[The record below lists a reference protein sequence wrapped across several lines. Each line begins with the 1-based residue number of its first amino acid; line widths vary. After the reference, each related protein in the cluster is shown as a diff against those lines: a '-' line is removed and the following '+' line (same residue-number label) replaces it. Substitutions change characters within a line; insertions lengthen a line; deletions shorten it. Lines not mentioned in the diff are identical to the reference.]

1 MHFIIEE
8 RKMGEYALSQQKTIT
23 VRYGKKSIELDVDAV
38 IYAQMARNY
47 AQIHFSETE
56 HHRIRITFGQLQELL
71 GPEYVQV
78 KRGCLVR
85 AREIQQISDMVYLKN
100 GQALDYV
107 VNQKKELVEQVC
119 EMLRCPPE
127 EILGKT
133 TKALSVEK
141 NGSPE
146 PENSLR
152 EEPDCLSLLVGR
164 KEVKLPIRDI
174 LYIRITKGVAHIH
187 VSSGEIFTTR
197 STHCA
202 LQRILGD
209 RFIFIGNNCLVSG
222 VAIHSVGKKL
232 ELCNG
237 EELDYSQ
244 RRRQEI
250 LRFMSSWKRRFI
262 DSLEEE
268 SAPKSFEEYEQY
280 YRCFRNASFAFTDIE
295 MVFDENQQ
303 AIDWIF
309 RYGNQELS
317 KIEKLPLKNLIGNSF
332 GSLFA
337 NMDSK
342 WLRSYEQAVLYGRT
356 LKIADYSP
364 EVDTNLV
371 VICFPTFKGHC
382 GCILFNAEELPLMKL
397 PGC

>member
-1 MHFIIEE
+1 MTKE
-8 RKMGEYALSQQKTIT
+8 KTIT
-23 VRYGKKSIELDVDAV
+23 VRYGRKTIELDVGEA

-47 AQIHFSETE
+47 AQIYFSETE
-56 HHRIRITFGQLQELL
+56 HHRIRTTFSQLQELL
-71 GPEYVQV
+71 GPEFVQV

-85 AREIQQISDMVYLKN
+85 AREIQQISDAVYLKN

-119 EMLRCPPE
+119 EMLQCQPE

-133 TKALSVEK
+133 TKGLSVEK
-141 NGSPE
+141 EIGTAPASVSREKPE
-146 PENSLR
+146 
-152 EEPDCLSLLVGR
+152 CLSILVGR
-164 KEVKLPIRDI
+164 REVKLLIRNI

-209 RFIFIGNNCLVSG
+209 RFLFVGNNCLVSG
-222 VAIHSVGKKL
+222 VAIHRVGKKL

-237 EELDYSQ
+237 EQLDFSQ

-250 LRFMSSWKRRFI
+250 LRFMSSWKKRFI

-268 SAPKSFEEYEQY
+268 TIPRSFEEYERY
-280 YRCFRNASFAFTDIE
+280 YHCFHNASFAFTDIE
-295 MVFDENQQ
+295 MIFDENQQ
-303 AIDWIF
+303 ATDWIF

-317 KIEKLPLKNLIGNSF
+317 RIEKLPLKTLIGNSF

-342 WLRSYEQAVLYGRT
+342 WLRSYEQVVLYGRT
-356 LKIADYSP
+356 MTLVDYSP
-364 EVDTNLV
+364 EIDTNLM

-382 GCILFNAEELPLMKL
+382 GCILFNAEELPLGKL
-397 PGC
+397 PG